1 MIYFNALLHRVFAA
15 FQHAHLI
22 NMIPVVATWLTFV
35 VAAWLSYFWQA
46 RHLNQPIYL
55 KSFCVAVLPPE
66 AFKSRSFRI
75 DIVIYI
81 GSRVMRG
88 LMAVGDSAIT
98 LTVAYFLQSL
108 LKAFLPMTVAK
119 EPDNIVF
126 VIWSIVLFIVV
137 DFANFVSHFLQ
148 HKVGFLWELHKVHH
162 SATVL
167 TPITTSRVNPLGD
180 KFDHLVAAT
189 VNGIPAGVAMYFFDF
204 RALDIGV
211 MVATVNLFASILNLD
226 SLRHSNYQISFGWFD
241 RVFISPHMHQLHHS
255 AQFEDWDIN
264 LGNKL
269 AVWDWIFGTAKIPAK
284 GEKIHF
290 GIGRGS
296 HYDAEYTTL
305 YGAYVRPV
313 INMFRVMVGRGA
325 PLPEPTMVA
334 TKTDEAA
341 VSREGDEA

>member
-1 MIYFNALLHRVFAA
+1 
-15 FQHAHLI
+15 
-22 NMIPVVATWLTFV
+22 
-35 VAAWLSYFWQA
+35 
-46 RHLNQPIYL
+46 
-55 KSFCVAVLPPE
+55 
-66 AFKSRSFRI
+66 
-75 DIVIYI
+75 
-81 GSRVMRG
+81 MRG
-88 LMAVGDSAIT
+88 LMAVGDFGIT
-98 LTVAYFLQSL
+98 IAVAFALQSVLRAVLPLTVAMEPG
-108 LKAFLPMTVAK
+108 KIAFV
-119 EPDNIVF
+119 V
-126 VIWSIVLFIVV
+126 WSIILFIFV

-167 TPITTSRVNPLGD
+167 TPITTSRVNPIGD

-189 VNGIPAGVAMYFFDF
+189 INGFPTGVAMFFFEF

-211 MVATVNLFASILNLD
+211 MVATVNLFGSILNLD
-226 SLRHSNYQISFGWFD
+226 ALRHSNYQVSFGWFD
-241 RVFISPHMHQLHHS
+241 RIFISPHMHQLHHS

-269 AVWDWIFGTAKIPAK
+269 AVWDWIFGTARIPVK

-305 YGAYVRPV
+305 YGAYVRP
-313 INMFRVMVGRGA
+313 ISNMLKVMTGRGA

-334 TKTDEAA
+334 TKA
-341 VSREGDEA
+341 EGAPTSLGSDQG